1 MKNHQNLLL
10 TFTRY
15 LTSFALVAVFHTG
28 SLANPD
34 VEKIESSIVR
44 VVIGGHGTGWVVS
57 PGVVATN
64 WHVTNGNTTFDI
76 FPAGTNQEYH
86 GELIW
91 QGNSDRDIGLISVPN
106 LDLTPFKLRTEDAIR
121 GSDSYTVGFPGLGD
135 DLTGRTNLD
144 VSVYGGT
151 IALVTENV
159 AGVRI
164 IQHTNIVNA
173 GNSGGPL
180 LDDCGRVLGLTTWGV
195 ENEQYSA
202 DFIWASVHVAEL
214 ANQLDT
220 LGIPYETDNSPCATG
235 GASAAG
241 VEALAEL
248 GFLQDQLQDQ
258 IGDQEGAMDSL
269 ELLVRNWGIGLGTIL
284 ALTLVLALR
293 RPRQQLV
300 RVYDEVSRRIGAA
313 GKTSSSNQSGSSKS
327 RSSVVSQGNAS
338 DIVFSGSTSAHNT
351 FRFEFSID
359 TLKQAGKGL
368 SVGRSNELSDF
379 VLADKE
385 ISRRHLRVSSLSG
398 NQIQIE
404 DLNSSNGTYVNG
416 QLIAAFK
423 PRVLNVGDRVK
434 IGTTEIA
441 VSSA

>member
-1 MKNHQNLLL
+1 MKKITKIKNLL
-10 TFTRY
+10 TFYFFTCAL
-15 LTSFALVAVFHTG
+15 LTIFHSS
-28 SLANPD
+28 SLAIPNVD
-34 VEKIESSIVR
+34 RIESSIVR
-44 VVIGGHGTGWVVS
+44 VVIGGHGTGWIVS

-64 WHVTNGNTTFDI
+64 WHVTDGNTNFDI
-76 FPAGTNQEYH
+76 YPAGTDNEYA

-91 QGNSDRDIGLISVPN
+91 QGDSDRDIGLISVPG
-106 LDLTPFKLRTEDAIR
+106 LDITPFKLRTGDAVR

-135 DLTGRTNLD
+135 DLTGRANLN

-151 IALVTENV
+151 VALVTENV

-202 DFIWASVHVAEL
+202 DFIWASVHVSEL
-214 ANQLDT
+214 ANQLDA

-235 GASAAG
+235 GPSAAG
-241 VEALAEL
+241 EEALTEL
-248 GFLQDQLQDQ
+248 GFLQDQFQDQ
-258 IGDQEGAMDSL
+258 IGDQEGAIESL
-269 ELLVRNWGIGLGTIL
+269 QQLVRNWGIALGAVL
-284 ALTLVLALR
+284 ALTLALALR

-300 RVYDEVSRRIGAA
+300 RAFDEVSRRIGAP
-313 GKTSSSNQSGSSKS
+313 GKVVGSSGSSRSKS
-327 RSSVVSQGNAS
+327 TAGTHGNAAG
-338 DIVFSGSTSAHNT
+338 IVLSGFTNGSNS
-351 FRFEFSID
+351 FRFEFAME
-359 TLKQAGKGL
+359 TLQQAGKGL
-368 SVGRSNELSDF
+368 SVGRSIELADF
-379 VLADKE
+379 VLSDEKV
-385 ISRRHLRVSSLSG
+385 SRRHLRVSLKEKK
-398 NQIQIE
+398 IQIE

-434 IGTTEIA
+434 IGATEIA
-441 VSSA
+441 VSAA

>member
-1 MKNHQNLLL
+1 MKKSTKFRHLLACRFPTCLLL
-10 TFTRY
+10 
-15 LTSFALVAVFHTG
+15 LAFHG
-28 SLANPD
+28 SSSAIPD
-34 VEKIESSIVR
+34 VDRIESSIVR

-64 WHVTNGNTTFDI
+64 WHVTDGNTSFEI
-76 FPAGTNQEYH
+76 YPAGTDREYR

-91 QGNSDRDIGLISVPN
+91 QGNSDRDIGLISVPD
-106 LDLTPFKLRTEDAIR
+106 LDLTPFKLRTGDAIR

-135 DLTGRTNLD
+135 DLTGRANLN

-220 LGIPYETDNSPCATG
+220 LGIPYETDNTPCATG
-235 GASAAG
+235 GVSAAG
-241 VEALAEL
+241 EEALVEL

-258 IGDQEGAMDSL
+258 IGDQEGAMKSL
-269 ELLVRNWGIGLGTIL
+269 EQLVRNWGIALGALL
-284 ALTLVLALR
+284 ALTLALALR
-293 RPRQQLV
+293 KPRQQLV
-300 RVYDEVSRRIGAA
+300 RVYDEMSRRIGAP
-313 GKTSSSNQSGSSKS
+313 GKVANASGSLKSKS
-327 RSSVVSQGNAS
+327 VSGSQNSTTGIVLSGFTNAS
-338 DIVFSGSTSAHNT
+338 NA
-351 FRFEFSID
+351 FRFEFGMESL
-359 TLKQAGKGL
+359 TQVKGL
-368 SVGRSNELSDF
+368 SVGRSNELADF
-379 VLADKE
+379 VLADE
-385 ISRRHLRVSSLSG
+385 QISRRHLRISLKDKK
-398 NQIQIE
+398 IHIE

-416 QLIAAFK
+416 QLIAAFR

-434 IGTTEIA
+434 VGTTEIA
-441 VSSA
+441 VSTA